1 MSHKALIRRFHI
13 HSLLFEDSGRPWS
26 RPLREEPVVMTYDA
40 GYIKSGSWFIMFLK
54 SQPAA
59 QLRQCVNR
67 TAIKR
72 SVTCHQSCL
81 YSETSLPSAVVIRFH
96 PQTVQEYHSL
106 YMCQSNSA
114 DTCLSERNPSECAR
128 NWQSKRE
135 ACAGLL
141 PNTAWSY
148 KCAFHSLMSDRVKTW
163 WMWGTPGPHHISGCH
178 VKQQHPLLAHHLHM
192 Y

>member
-114 DTCLSERNPSECAR
+114 DTYQNVTLVSVPGTGSQSAWHALAFCRIQRGLISVHSTLSCLTE
-128 NWQSKRE
+128 SKLGDCE
-135 ACAGLL
+135 A
-141 PNTAWSY
+141 Y
-148 KCAFHSLMSDRVKTW
+148 QVHIIF
-163 WMWGTPGPHHISGCH
+163 WMPC
-178 VKQQHPLLAHHLHM
+178 
-192 Y
+192 